1 MKENKLLIALVAVII
16 VVAAVIFAGPF
27 FIIHEGEQAVVTQFG
42 EVVGTDT
49 EAGLKFKIPLIQDVQ
64 IYPNKIMSWDGEP
77 QLVPTEENQ
86 FIWVDTTARW
96 RIVDLKKFYES
107 SKSLQRAFSRLDE
120 IIDPA
125 VRKTISTNPLNEA
138 VRSSDIINETKRT
151 GTLTGA
157 NGEEI
162 EGLKSLI
169 SSNTAFNAIKIGRRN
184 ISQEIKKSV
193 EENIRNQFGI
203 EVIDVLI
210 RQIRYSDQL
219 TESVYNRMIT
229 ERKQIAEGYRSYGEG
244 QKRELEGKMERETK
258 SLLSEAYAKSEQI
271 KGDADAKAA
280 RIYAEAYSADPEFYN
295 FWKSIESYKTT
306 MPQFQKTLTTD
317 MDYFKYLYSARGR

>member
-1 MKENKLLIALVAVII
+1 MNQEKLMII
-16 VVAAVIFAGPF
+16 VVAVAVVVGAFFFTGPFYTIQEGQQAVI
-27 FIIHEGEQAVVTQFG
+27 TQFG
-42 EVVGTDT
+42 EVVDT
-49 EAGLKFKIPLIQDVQ
+49 EDEAGLKFKIPLIQEVQ
-64 IYPNKIMSWDGEP
+64 LYPKKILSWDGEP

-107 SKSLQRAFSRLDE
+107 SKTMQRAFSRLDE

-125 VRKTISTNPLNEA
+125 VRKVISTNPLHEA
-138 VRSSDIINETKRT
+138 VRSTNIINETKRT

-169 SSNTAFNAIKIGRRN
+169 SSNTAFNEIRVGRRT
-184 ISQEIKKSV
+184 IAKEIQESV
-193 EENIRNQFGI
+193 KDNVRNQFGI

-244 QKRELEGKMERETK
+244 QKKELEGKMERETK

-280 RIYAEAYSADPEFYN
+280 RTYAEAYNADPEFYQ
-295 FWKSIESYKTT
+295 FWKSIESYKATL
-306 MPQFQKTLTTD
+306 PQFQKTLTTD
-317 MDYFKYLYSARGR
+317 MDYFKYLYSPRGR

>member
-1 MKENKLLIALVAVII
+1 MKNNTLMIVAVVAVIL
-16 VVAAVIFAGPF
+16 VGAFIFTGPF
-27 FIIHEGEQAVVTQFG
+27 YTIKEGEQAVVTQFG
-42 EVVGTDT
+42 QAVATDT
-49 EAGLKFKIPLIQDVQ
+49 TAGLKFKIPLIQEVQ
-64 IYPNKIMSWDGEP
+64 VYPNKIMSWDGEP

-86 FIWVDTTARW
+86 FIWVDSTARW

-125 VRKTISTNPLNEA
+125 VRKIISTNPLNEA
-138 VRSSDIINETKRT
+138 VRSTDIINETKRT

-169 SSNTAFNAIKIGRRN
+169 SSNTAFNAIKIGRRQ
-184 ISQEIKKSV
+184 ISQEIKGSV
-193 EENIRNQFGI
+193 EANILNQFGI

-244 QKRELEGKMERETK
+244 QKLELEGKMERETK
-258 SLLSEAYAKSEQI
+258 SLLSEAYAKAEQI
-271 KGDADAKAA
+271 KGDSDAKAA
-280 RIYAEAYSADPEFYN
+280 RVYADAYNGDPEFYQ
-295 FWKSIESYKTT
+295 FWKSIESYKAT
-306 MPQFQKTLTTD
+306 MPQFQKTITTD
-317 MDYFKYLYSARGR
+317 MDYFKYLYSPRGR

>member
-1 MKENKLLIALVAVII
+1 MNQEKLMIALAAVAV
-16 VVAAVIFAGPF
+16 VVAAFIYTGPF
-27 FIIHEGEQAVVTQFG
+27 YTIQEGEQAVITQFG
-42 EVVGTDT
+42 EAVGTEDT
-49 EAGLKFKIPLIQDVQ
+49 AGLKFKIPLVQ
-64 IYPNKIMSWDGEP
+64 EVNVYPKKILSWDGEP

-107 SKSLQRAFSRLDE
+107 SKTMQRAFSRLDE

-125 VRKTISTNPLNEA
+125 VRKIISTNPLHEA
-138 VRSSDIINETKRT
+138 VRSTDIINETKRT

-162 EGLKSLI
+162 EGLKGLI
-169 SSNTAFNAIKIGRRN
+169 SGNTAFNEIKVGRRT
-184 ISQEIKKSV
+184 ISREIQESV
-193 EENIRNQFGI
+193 KENVRSQFGI

-244 QKRELEGKMERETK
+244 QKKELEGKMERETK

-280 RIYAEAYSADPEFYN
+280 RTYAEAYNADAEFYQ
-295 FWKSIESYKTT
+295 FWKSIESYKATL
-306 MPQFQKTLTTD
+306 PQFQKTMTTD
-317 MDYFKYLYSARGR
+317 MDYFKYLYSPRGR

>member
-1 MKENKLLIALVAVII
+1 MKQDKLLIIVAAVAI
-16 VVAAVIFAGPF
+16 VVAAFFFTGPF
-27 FIIHEGEQAVVTQFG
+27 YTIQEGEQAVITQFG
-42 EVVGTDT
+42 EAVGTVDT
-49 EAGLKFKIPLIQDVQ
+49 AGLHFKVPLVQ
-64 IYPNKIMSWDGEP
+64 EVQVYPKKILSWDGEP

-125 VRKTISTNPLNEA
+125 VRKVISTNPLHEA
-138 VRSSDIINETKRT
+138 VRSTDIINETKRT

-169 SSNTAFNAIKIGRRN
+169 SSNTAFNEIKVGRRA
-184 ISQEIKKSV
+184 ISREIQESV
-193 EENIRNQFGI
+193 KENVRNQFGI

-244 QKRELEGKMERETK
+244 QKKELEGKMERETK

-280 RIYAEAYSADPEFYN
+280 RVYADAYNADPEFYQ

-306 MPQFQKTLTTD
+306 LPQFQKTLTTD
-317 MDYFKYLYSARGR
+317 MDYFKYLYSPRGR

>member
-1 MKENKLLIALVAVII
+1 MNQEKLMIILAAVAI
-16 VVAAVIFAGPF
+16 VVAAFFFTGPF
-27 FIIHEGEQAVVTQFG
+27 YTIQ
-42 EVVGTDT
+42 EVQ
-49 EAGLKFKIPLIQDVQ
+49 LYPKKIL
-64 IYPNKIMSWDGEP
+64 SWDGEP

-107 SKSLQRAFSRLDE
+107 SKTMQRAFSRLDE

-125 VRKTISTNPLNEA
+125 VRKVISTNPLHEA
-138 VRSSDIINETKRT
+138 VRSTNIINETKRT

-169 SSNTAFNAIKIGRRN
+169 SSNTAFNEIKVGRRT
-184 ISQEIKKSV
+184 ISREIQESV
-193 EENIRNQFGI
+193 KANVLNQFGI

-244 QKRELEGKMERETK
+244 QKKELEGKMERETK
-258 SLLSEAYAKSEQI
+258 SLLSGAYAKSEQI

-280 RIYAEAYSADPEFYN
+280 RIYADAYNADAEFYQ
-295 FWKSIESYKTT
+295 FWKSIESYKATLP
-306 MPQFQKTLTTD
+306 MFQKTMTTD
-317 MDYFKYLYSARGR
+317 MDYFKYLYSPRGR